1 MNLNSFIGN
10 YHIKN
15 QLSALFCQKKFPHA
29 ILLEGEKGLGKRT
42 LAKIIAQAAVCENL
56 EEDLACE
63 TCASCQK
70 VEKEIHPDV
79 IYPEKTGVMQS
90 YSITTVRKIRVDAYV
105 APNESSRK
113 VYIFT
118 DADTMG
124 IPAQNALLKVLE
136 EPPQNVIFILT
147 CQSSTNLL
155 ATLCSRMLRFAV
167 STVSQEE
174 LQEYFEKNYPKENLE
189 NLLSTSNG
197 NIGLLL
203 DLVES
208 TECKIPLE
216 IAKKVAQNLV
226 LAKEFDLLKIMVPIF
241 ENRKIFIAFLNFLS
255 VFFRDALVFLKKV
268 TIEDENDVKML
279 SERLTVQQILNII
292 DAINETRRHA
302 ENNVNLSILTT
313 SFCSNLYN
321 IANNR

>member
-174 LQEYFEKNYPKENLE
+174 LQEYFEK
-189 NLLSTSNG
+189 
-197 NIGLLL
+197 I
-203 DLVES
+203 
-208 TECKIPLE
+208 I
-216 IAKKVAQNLV
+216 
-226 LAKEFDLLKIMVPIF
+226 
-241 ENRKIFIAFLNFLS
+241 
-255 VFFRDALVFLKKV
+255 LKK
-268 TIEDENDVKML
+268 IWK
-279 SERLTVQQILNII
+279 I
-292 DAINETRRHA
+292 
-302 ENNVNLSILTT
+302 
-313 SFCSNLYN
+313 C
-321 IANNR
+321 